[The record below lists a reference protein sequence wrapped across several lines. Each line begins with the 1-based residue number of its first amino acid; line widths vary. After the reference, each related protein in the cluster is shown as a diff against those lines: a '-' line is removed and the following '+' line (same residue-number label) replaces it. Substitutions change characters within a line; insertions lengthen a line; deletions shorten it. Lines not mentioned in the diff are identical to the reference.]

1 MAWQF
6 DIRTAILVGAA
17 LTFLIGAM
25 MYAVSSTQPDAYRGT
40 MRWWVVG
47 ALSYALGFVLTGMRD
62 WIWIGWS
69 AVLGNGLVAV
79 GMACFAIALRR
90 FFGLQ
95 EWRKRLLL
103 IIPLSA
109 MAVSATLLFAM
120 PDEGIRLG
128 LISILLASL
137 AGVCVQS
144 IYGHA
149 LPRTLSQHII
159 GFYFLL
165 GLTLLMA
172 RAMATL
178 LLGMPTHGIFEVNPL
193 TLAIYAVGGL
203 MPVVGTI
210 AFLLMC
216 TERSQREIERTA
228 RTDHLTGIYN
238 RGAIEGLAGRMISAS
253 IRHGTPMSL
262 MVVDIDHFKR
272 INDELGHAAGD
283 KALLATVQMMQT
295 LVRSCDLLGRLGG
308 EEFVVLMPDT
318 DAVQA
323 RQAAERMRN
332 EVELRPVTFFG
343 TFRSLTVSIGVSE
356 YRVEDGDFNHL
367 LQRADRALYQAKHN
381 GRNRVLVDLMAPDT
395 LMAV

>member
-1 MAWQF
+1 MPWQF
-6 DIRTAILVGAA
+6 DIRTAILIGAL
-17 LTFLIGAM
+17 LTFLIGTM

-69 AVLGNGLVAV
+69 AVLGNGLIAV

-90 FFGLQ
+90 FFGLP

-103 IIPLSA
+103 IVPPLA
-109 MAVSATLLFAM
+109 MVVSTVLVFVVPA
-120 PDEGIRLG
+120 DDIRLG
-128 LISILLASL
+128 LISMLLASL

-165 GLTLLMA
+165 GLATLMA
-172 RAMATL
+172 RSVATL
-178 LLGMPTHGIFEVNPL
+178 LLRLPQHGIFEVTPL
-193 TLAIYAVGGL
+193 TLSVYVVGGL

-228 RTDHLTGIYN
+228 RIDHLTGIYN
-238 RGAIEGLAGRMISAS
+238 RGAIEGLAGRMIAS
-253 IRHGTPMSL
+253 SLRHGTPMSL

-283 KALLATVQMMQT
+283 KALLATVQMMQA
-295 LVRSCDLLGRLGG
+295 LVRACDLLGRLGG

-323 RQAAERMRN
+323 RRAAERMRT
-332 EVELRPVTFFG
+332 EVEQTPVTFFG

-356 YRVEDGDFNHL
+356 YRVEDGGFDRL
-367 LQRADRALYQAKHN
+367 LQRADRALYEAKHS

-395 LMAV
+395 LVAV